1 MSRSL
6 MAVQIFLP
14 NGVPHGIRIAELAGY
29 AAQLTDV
36 PRRLLPSYA
45 DLPDRPHQGVYI
57 LLDEAGSPPSELRIG
72 YSGALSAQLAAHD
85 LDAQG
90 WTRALVLTSRIIG
103 LSEAHGRYLAW
114 LCRRDLRLPGT
125 LAKIGGTA
133 GPPPPMTREPG
144 SGCRTLWSTGKLL
157 LAMLGY
163 AYLDPDAHIVQ
174 SSPSF
179 QALEPTSKPPP
190 LKATTRPLART
201 RTPAKRPG
209 PRKQPNPL
217 ILVAPTPVS
226 ATLKRTYR
234 CTLLGCEGLGGPT
247 PDGFVLLKGSRGP
260 RRDRPKLPGAYR
272 EFRQSLIDTGVL
284 REKGDEVVLERDYLF
299 STASL
304 AAIALTG
311 ETCDGGMEWK
321 TEDGR
326 TLFAV
331 RRELGLDRR

>member
-6 MAVQIFLP
+6 LAVQIFLP

-36 PRRLLPSYA
+36 PRRLLRSYA
-45 DLPDRPHQGVYI
+45 DLPDRPDQGVYI

-90 WTRALVLTSRIIG
+90 WTRALLLTSRIVG
-103 LSEAHGRYLAW
+103 LSEAYGRYLAW

-125 LAKIGGTA
+125 LAEIGGTGGA
-133 GPPPPMTREPG
+133 PPPVTREPG
-144 SGCRTLWSTGKLL
+144 AECRALWSTGKLL

-163 AYLDPDAHIVQ
+163 GYLDPEAHIVQ

-179 QALEPTSKPPP
+179 QALETEPKPPP
-190 LKATTRPLART
+190 VKAKTRPLART
-201 RTPAKRPG
+201 HTPAKRPG
-209 PRKQPNPL
+209 PRRQPNPL
-217 ILVAPTPVS
+217 VLVTPTPVS
-226 ATLKRTYR
+226 ATLERTYR

-272 EFRQSLIDTGVL
+272 EFRQSLIESRVL
-284 REKGDEVVLERDYLF
+284 RVDDLEVVLERDYLF

-311 ETCDGGMEWK
+311 ETCDGSMEWK

-326 TLFAV
+326 TLFADLRERGLH
-331 RRELGLDRR
+331 RR